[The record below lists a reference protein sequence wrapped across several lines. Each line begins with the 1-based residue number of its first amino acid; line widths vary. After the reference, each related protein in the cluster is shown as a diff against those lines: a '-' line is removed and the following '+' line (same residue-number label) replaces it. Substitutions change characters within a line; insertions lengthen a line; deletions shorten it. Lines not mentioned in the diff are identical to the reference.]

1 MPSPSDPISEA
12 DRQARAAF
20 AAYLQFY
27 QVDRKTDGQPI
38 SLDRRTVGRIVAG
51 KRDVP
56 PGVARELAAKIRQ
69 DMVTAYE
76 PAKLEGWAM
85 ALELWAQ
92 DCAPRQSKGTI
103 TFDDDRSIEFRG
115 SDDAPIRSKTGGGY
129 HG

>member
-56 PGVARELAAKIRQ
+56 PGVARELAANP
-69 DMVTAYE
+69 DS
-76 PAKLEGWAM
+76 
-85 ALELWAQ
+85 
-92 DCAPRQSKGTI
+92 APVPES
-103 TFDDDRSIEFRG
+103 
-115 SDDAPIRSKTGGGY
+115 GGETTS
-129 HG
+129 